1 MAYTLKTNLANKS
14 NYGAKRNT
22 SNIKYIVI
30 HYTGNNGDTDENNGK
45 YFHNNI
51 VKASAHYFVDDD
63 SITQSVPDNYI
74 AWAVGGN
81 KYSTAAGL
89 GGAKFYR
96 KCTNANS
103 LSIELCD
110 DVKNGTVYPSAG
122 TIANAVAFTKVMMKK
137 YNIPASNVIRHAD
150 VNGKLCPAYWYGS
163 ATKDA
168 KWKTEFHNKLTAT
181 ATKVADNDVK
191 NLQAAINK
199 DLKPN
204 PKLAED
210 NKLGSK
216 TKAQIKKVI
225 IKKPVVGSNKKYPNI
240 IKFVQGKV
248 GVTKDGCYGKN
259 SLEKVKNYQ
268 RKHGLKVDGIVGYN
282 TLMKMIG

>member
-1 MAYTLKTNLANKS
+1 MAYTLKKNLANKS
-14 NYGAKRNT
+14 NYGAKRDTN
-22 SNIKYIVI
+22 NIKYIVI

-150 VNGKLCPAYWYGS
+150 VNGKSCPAYWYGS

-216 TKAQIKKVI
+216 TKAHLKKLN
-225 IKKPVVGSNKKYPNI
+225 IKKPLVGNNKKYINI
-240 IKFVQGKV
+240 NKFIQKKV
-248 GVTKDGCYGKN
+248 GATADGIIGKQ
-259 SLEKVKNYQ
+259 SDQLIRAYQ
-268 RKHGLKVDGIVGYN
+268 KKHGLKVDGIVGYN
-282 TLMKMIG
+282 TFMKMLS